1 MAALRPPPRA
11 GAAGPEPAPSAFEML
26 RALIED
32 IPRLIG
38 ERVHLLTLELQRA
51 KQALIVIVVLAAV
64 AVLLLLTSWVVIWA
78 AIVAALIQIGLAWG
92 WAVLIVLLI
101 NIGGAAVALGYALTL
116 TRFLSL
122 PATVRHLTRGNRPT
136 IMPTDTPFT
145 NPGPAAASGNVPPGP
160 APERK
165 AP

>member
-1 MAALRPPPRA
+1 MATVRPPPGA
-11 GAAGPEPAPSAFEML
+11 GTPGPKPAPSTFDLL

-51 KQALIVIVVLAAV
+51 KQALIVIVVLGAFAA
-64 AVLLLLTSWVVIWA
+64 LLLLTGWVVLWG
-78 AIVAALIQIGLAWG
+78 AIIAALIQVGLAWG
-92 WAVLIVLLI
+92 WAVLIVLVL
-101 NIGGAAVALGYALTL
+101 NLGGAVIALGYALSL

-122 PATVRHLTRGNRPT
+122 PATVRHLTLAGRP
-136 IMPTDTPFT
+136 PAPARDTPFT
-145 NPGPAAASGNVPPGP
+145 NPGPGAAASSIAPVP